1 MRDGISCFF
10 VKKTFP
16 KKAQFGIPLPPW
28 ERLETGTF
36 EFLLQAGAIWQSD
49 MEARMCQSYLAL
61 WNFRSVFGDVNIF
74 LRIPHQNGTNW
85 RILIQLHIGTRF
97 AVMMNFQQ
105 ISSLTRQVQE
115 HKDWATFLDWLPQ
128 QGAIN
133 LFSLLRR
140 CRKFTKCQ
148 WN

>member
-1 MRDGISCFF
+1 M
-10 VKKTFP
+10 
-16 KKAQFGIPLPPW
+16 APW

-36 EFLLQAGAIWQSD
+36 EVLLQAGAIWQSD
-49 MEARMCQSYLAL
+49 MGGPNSLTWGMPILFCPLEFQKRLWRCQLFLA
-61 WNFRSVFGDVNIF
+61 NPTSKMVPTEVI
-74 LRIPHQNGTNW
+74 H
-85 RILIQLHIGTRF
+85 LHIATRF

-140 CRKFTKCQ
+140 CRMLPGDLAKFTKCQ
-148 WN
+148 

>member
-49 MEARMCQSYLAL
+49 MGGPNVSILFGPLEFQKRLWRCQHFLANPTPKMVPTEGFSY
-61 WNFRSVFGDVNIF
+61 NFI
-74 LRIPHQNGTNW
+74 
-85 RILIQLHIGTRF
+85 
-97 AVMMNFQQ
+97 
-105 ISSLTRQVQE
+105 
-115 HKDWATFLDWLPQ
+115 
-128 QGAIN
+128 
-133 LFSLLRR
+133 
-140 CRKFTKCQ
+140 
-148 WN
+148 